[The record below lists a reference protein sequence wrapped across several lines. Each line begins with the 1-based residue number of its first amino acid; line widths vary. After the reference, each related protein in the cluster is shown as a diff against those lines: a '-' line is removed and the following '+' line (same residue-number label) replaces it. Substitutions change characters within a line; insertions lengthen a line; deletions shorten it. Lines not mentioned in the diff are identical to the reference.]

1 MGVLVDGRLDV
12 SQQRAWEHS
21 REGEVGFVHPM
32 ESVRHFR
39 APHATTII
47 LILISG
53 RQVSIQ
59 EQKSPLGQC
68 LPQDG
73 GDWERCRGVLRCVLQ
88 PQGCGCLTHP
98 PQDPVSPFSK
108 QSLPHAHGFCQE
120 RRARDLHP
128 GLHLG
133 FQGSTTAVQ
142 ATRAEHSTV
151 EEVNAIPPRL
161 RAQMCTSG
169 THGTPS
175 LHLTSPQNCGAH
187 CPPHLS
193 SITDVQGTCTD
204 GDASSLDDWKW
215 REKAAPPARSSTLS
229 CVHNTCKLSLQR

>member
-59 EQKSPLGQC
+59 KQKSPLGQC
-68 LPQDG
+68 LPQDR
-73 GDWERCRGVLRCVLQ
+73 GDWERCRGVVRCVLQ

-108 QSLPHAHGFCQE
+108 QPLPQARFLPREACQ
-120 RRARDLHP
+120 RPLSRASPWISEQYQCCSNH
-128 GLHLG
+128 
-133 FQGSTTAVQ
+133 TC
-142 ATRAEHSTV
+142 
-151 EEVNAIPPRL
+151 
-161 RAQMCTSG
+161 RAQHCRRSERHPTQAPCTDVHIWHTRDPFPTS
-169 THGTPS
+169 
-175 LHLTSPQNCGAH
+175 HLTSELWGAL
-187 CPPHLS
+187 PPTSLIRHRCAGHLHR
-193 SITDVQGTCTD
+193 
-204 GDASSLDDWKW
+204 W
-215 REKAAPPARSSTLS
+215 RCLFPG
-229 CVHNTCKLSLQR
+229 